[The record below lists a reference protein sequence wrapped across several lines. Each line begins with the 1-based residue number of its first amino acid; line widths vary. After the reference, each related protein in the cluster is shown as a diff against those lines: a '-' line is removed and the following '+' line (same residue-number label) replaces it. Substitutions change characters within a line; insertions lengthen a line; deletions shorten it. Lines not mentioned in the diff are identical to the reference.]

1 MAHCAALLL
10 HLKTMRRAL
19 STLLLLALSLPVVA
33 PPFISGSAESALPAC
48 CRRHGAHHCAMGGA
62 SVAVSSGSRAIA
74 PICPYSRIGHGPL
87 MLPHAFVPRTA
98 ARIASAELPGAVIAE
113 AEAGY
118 RISSIRTRQ
127 ERGPPAV
134 SLL

>member
-1 MAHCAALLL
+1 
-10 HLKTMRRAL
+10 MRRAL

-33 PPFISGSAESALPAC
+33 PPFISADIESALPAC
-48 CRRHGAHHCAMGGA
+48 CRRHGAHHCALSGV
-62 SVAVSSGSRAIA
+62 SVAVSSHFRAIA
-74 PICPYSRIGHGPL
+74 PTCPYSSIGHGPL
-87 MLPHAFVPRTA
+87 MLPHAFVPRSAT
-98 ARIASAELPGAVIAE
+98 RIAAAAVPGKVFAE

-127 ERGPPAV
+127 KRGPPAV

>member
-1 MAHCAALLL
+1 
-10 HLKTMRRAL
+10 MRRAF
-19 STLLLLALSLPVVA
+19 STLLLLALSVPVVA
-33 PPFISGSAESALPAC
+33 PPFISADSDSALPAC
-48 CRRHGAHHCAMGGA
+48 CRRHGAHHCAMSGV
-62 SVAVSSGSRAIA
+62 SVVVSSHFRAIA

-87 MLPHAFVPRTA
+87 MLPHALVPRTV
-98 ARIASAELPGAVIAE
+98 ARIASTEVPGTVIAE

-127 ERGPPAV
+127 KRGPPAV